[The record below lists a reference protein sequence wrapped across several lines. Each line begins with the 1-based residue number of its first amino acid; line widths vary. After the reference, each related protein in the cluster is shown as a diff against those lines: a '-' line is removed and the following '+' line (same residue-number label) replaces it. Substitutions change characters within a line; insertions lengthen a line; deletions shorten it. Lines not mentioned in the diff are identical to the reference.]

1 MCLLEN
7 THEGEVRILLVEHH
21 TAVREAIAFAFERW
35 AGFEVVAQAAS
46 LSEARGMLEGI
57 DVAVVDL
64 DLSEGYGGDL
74 INDLRETS
82 SQAQVLVLGSSL
94 DQVEI
99 ARAVEAGVA
108 GVLDKSAHLEEVM
121 EAVRRLRAGETL
133 MPLQEVVELLSF
145 ADTSR
150 QEEHK
155 ARCAVESL
163 TPREREVL
171 WALAE
176 GLGSKQIAE
185 KLHISPK
192 TARHHKA
199 NIHSKLGVHSQ
210 LQALVFALRHDLVE
224 MPQEQSRRS
233 EKIPSTWGGVN
244 RSGANP

>member
-1 MCLLEN
+1 MRLLEN

-21 TAVREAIAFAFERW
+21 TAVREAIAFAFERG

-46 LSEARGMLEGI
+46 LSEARGMVEGI

-64 DLSEGYGGDL
+64 GLPDGYEGDL
-74 INDLRETS
+74 IKDLIETN

-94 DQVEI
+94 DRVEI
-99 ARAVEAGVA
+99 ARAVEAGAA
-108 GVLDKSAHLEEVM
+108 GVLDKSANLEEIM
-121 EAVRRLRAGETL
+121 EAVRRLRAAETL
-133 MPLQEVVELLSF
+133 MPLAEVVELLSF
-145 ADTSR
+145 ADTRR

-155 ARCAVESL
+155 ARLAAESL

-171 WALAE
+171 RALAE
-176 GLGSKQIAE
+176 GLCSEEIAQ

-192 TARHHKA
+192 TARHHKV

-224 MPQEQSRRS
+224 MPKEQSRRS
-233 EKIPSTWGGVN
+233 EKIPSVWLGE
-244 RSGANP
+244 